1 MKRNYMKPSIEVE
14 DTSLV
19 EMICGSKD
27 ITSDKGIDYGG
38 VDEEG
43 TKVPDSRY
51 KGEWDDDD
59 DE

>member
-1 MKRNYMKPSIEVE
+1 MKPSIEVE

-27 ITSDKGIDYGG
+27 ITSNKGIDYGG

-51 KGEWDDDD
+51 HGEWDDDD